1 MKHNYWN
8 FFYKNKNINNK
19 LNFPSQFSIFTL
31 SKDVEKNILIEL
43 GCGNGRDAFYMA
55 KYYNKII
62 AIDSS
67 KIAIKD
73 NIKKFKN
80 IKNLVFLRAD
90 LTRKI
95 TIEIPNK
102 EKKTFYARFF
112 FHTLKNKEIL
122 AMVNKLSSLLNKNE
136 KVFLEYRTHLDK
148 KTKKIFK
155 KHFRNY
161 IDPKKMVKIFKKE
174 NFINIYSK
182 SSYGYA
188 LFGNEDPHIAR
199 QIFIKK

>member
-43 GCGNGRDAFYMA
+43 GCGNGRDACYMA

-73 NIKKFKN
+73 NIKEFKN
-80 IKNLVFLRAD
+80 I
-90 LTRKI
+90 
-95 TIEIPNK
+95 
-102 EKKTFYARFF
+102 
-112 FHTLKNKEIL
+112 
-122 AMVNKLSSLLNKNE
+122 
-136 KVFLEYRTHLDK
+136 
-148 KTKKIFK
+148 
-155 KHFRNY
+155 
-161 IDPKKMVKIFKKE
+161 KKMVKIFKKE
-174 NFINIYSK
+174 NFINIYSN

>member
-80 IKNLVFLRAD
+80 IKNLVFLRED

-95 TIEIPNK
+95 TLEIPNK
-102 EKKTFYARFF
+102 EKKTVYARFF

-148 KTKKIFK
+148 KTKKIFQ

-174 NFINIYSK
+174 NFINIYSN

>member
-1 MKHNYWN
+1 MKHDYWN
-8 FFYKNKNINNK
+8 FFYKNKSINNK

-43 GCGNGRDAFYMA
+43 GCGNGRDACYMA
-55 KYYNKII
+55 NYYNKII

-80 IKNLVFLRAD
+80 IKNLVFLREN

-95 TIEIPNK
+95 TLEIPNK
-102 EKKTFYARFF
+102 EKKTVYARFF

-122 AMVNKLSSLLNKNE
+122 ATVNKLSSLLNKNE

-174 NFINIYSK
+174 NFINIYSN

-188 LFGNEDPHIAR
+188 LFGNEDPYIAR

>member
-43 GCGNGRDAFYMA
+43 GCGNGRDACYMA

-73 NIKKFKN
+73 NIKEFKN
-80 IKNLVFLRAD
+80 IKNLVFLREN

-95 TIEIPNK
+95 TLEIPNK
-102 EKKTFYARFF
+102 EKKTVYARFF

-122 AMVNKLSSLLNKNE
+122 AIVNKLSSLLNKNE

-174 NFINIYSK
+174 NFINIYSN

>member
-80 IKNLVFLRAD
+80 IKNLVFLREN

-95 TIEIPNK
+95 TLEIPNK
-102 EKKTFYARFF
+102 EKKTVYARFF

-122 AMVNKLSSLLNKNE
+122 AMVNILSSLLNKNE

-174 NFINIYSK
+174 NFINIYSN